1 MDRRLIKAGFGFQN
15 WDMFEAAFHTMN
27 HSWINNSSL
36 PGWDTHT
43 DIFMGQSHSEPNQTS
58 LQRNKQTN
66 KKKSDYWTLI
76 HSTKSWHLQRR
87 CTMHKSGWSSNVHL
101 LCKIISRMSRT
112 FIVCC
117 TGRLLLRTIGQK
129 GRNLQISAFP
139 AAELQVRLVFL
150 FNCCSKFHISVVFRI
165 K

>member
-58 LQRNKQTN
+58 LQRNKQP
-66 KKKSDYWTLI
+66 KKKIEQLLNSD
-76 HSTKSWHLQRR
+76 
-87 CTMHKSGWSSNVHL
+87 
-101 LCKIISRMSRT
+101 T
-112 FIVCC
+112 FNWKL
-117 TGRLLLRTIGQK
+117 TSAEALHHA
-129 GRNLQISAFP
+129 QIWL
-139 AAELQVRLVFL
+139 ELK
-150 FNCCSKFHISVVFRI
+150 CSFVVQNYFQDE
-165 K
+165 